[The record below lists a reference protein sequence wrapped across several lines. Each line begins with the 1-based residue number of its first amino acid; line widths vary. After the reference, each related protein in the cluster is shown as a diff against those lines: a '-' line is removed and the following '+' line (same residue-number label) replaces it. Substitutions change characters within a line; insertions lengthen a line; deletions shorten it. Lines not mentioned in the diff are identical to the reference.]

1 MPAGLRT
8 TNTLPGWP
16 TAARKNRLQNYGA
29 LPIVSVQLTVS
40 HYMTHDSD
48 NLMFSP
54 ARDLRGLL
62 LSARLLLPLRG

>member
-1 MPAGLRT
+1 
-8 TNTLPGWP
+8 
-16 TAARKNRLQNYGA
+16 
-29 LPIVSVQLTVS
+29 
-40 HYMTHDSD
+40 MTHDSD